1 MGASAPVR
9 PEAATR
15 LRALLDRHGAPA
27 ARTAIARDT
36 TTAPE
41 LLTFMAGDDAA
52 TVRAAVAA
60 NPATPPQAGLL
71 LAEDPD
77 PTVRQALASRLGRAA
92 AGTEGARDRR
102 TRITA
107 AILVRLVEDAAAEVR
122 AALADALAGLPDAP
136 RELILRLARDTAL
149 PVAEPVLRLSP
160 LLTDDNLIALVEAP
174 PAAFTRNLV
183 AARPRLGEAV
193 AEAIAASTDRP
204 AIGMLLHNGSAAIR
218 EATLDQLIEAAAQEP
233 AWQVA
238 LARCRVLPPRAA
250 RALGAILAAHL
261 LDLLAAHPD
270 LPRGLAAELS
280 RRIAERMEA
289 AAPAQAAALEA
300 ARSGDRIALA
310 GVLAAAAG
318 MVPARAEAAI
328 AMCSPR
334 VIAALCWRAAAAETV
349 QAAFSVEPARVV
361 RCNAE
366 GGWTLSPAE
375 LQWQVQMLE
384 ELPG

>member
-1 MGASAPVR
+1 M
-9 PEAATR
+9 R

-92 AGTEGARDRR
+92 GETEGARDRR

-160 LLTDDNLIALVEAP
+160 LLTDDDLIALVEAP
-174 PAAFTRNLV
+174 PAAFTRNLF

-193 AEAIAASTDRP
+193 AEAIAASADRP

-238 LARCRVLPPRAA
+238 LARRRVLPPRAA

-261 LDLLAAHPD
+261 LDLLAAHPN
-270 LPRGLAAELS
+270 LPSGLAAELS
-280 RRIAERMEA
+280 RRIAERLEA

-300 ARSGDRIALA
+300 ARSGDRTALA
-310 GVLAAAAG
+310 SVLAAAAG
-318 MVPARAEAAI
+318 MVPARIEAAI
-328 AMCSPR
+328 AMRSPR
-334 VIAALCWRAAAAETV
+334 VIAALCWRAGWRAAAAEAV
-349 QAAFSVEPARVV
+349 QAAFGVEPARVV